1 MLYYVVEVDNFFMV
15 NCFLYECYVDV
26 DVMIFDEIILLYIVV
41 GRGMEFIVVLL
52 LVVGVDLRMI
62 NYEGELL
69 LDVVIL
75 F

>member
-1 MLYYVVEVDNFFMV
+1 MV

-26 DVMIFDEIILLYIVV
+26 DVMIFDEIILFYIVV
-41 GRGMEFIVVLL
+41 GCGMEFIVVFL

>member
-1 MLYYVVEVDNFFMV
+1 MV

>member
-1 MLYYVVEVDNFFMV
+1 MV

-26 DVMIFDEIILLYIVV
+26 DVMIFDEIILFYIVV
-41 GRGMEFIVVLL
+41 GRGMEFIVVFL